1 MPNGYEKQNSNV
13 KIIHKHEFA
22 RIQISI
28 TLQVIGITAVT
39 LLAVDLLLISM
50 YLSTTLPEDHT
61 LALFHGSKLFDIS
74 RPSTL
79 PGTYLSLK
87 LLCGSAI
94 AGLVICTFDVGERV
108 SAFWYLAVIVLSYLA
123 INEMTQFETIWAE
136 HLAITL
142 FGVRIGQNHGPLLS
156 QGIPIALFYAVA
168 IIELYPRYKLGL
180 HFLLGSSIPLV
191 VGPLWPEISIPAQ
204 NLTLKTPLSP
214 FIELIDQ
221 ATFQIA
227 WREGLA
233 LISST
238 LVITGLVITLHGMQK
253 KVVTYAWLHN
263 K

>member
-1 MPNGYEKQNSNV
+1 MPNGYEKQNSSVNIV
-13 KIIHKHEFA
+13 HKHEFV
-22 RIQISI
+22 RIQIGI
-28 TLQVIGITAVT
+28 TLKVIGITGAT
-39 LLAVDLLLISM
+39 LLAVDLMFVSM

-74 RPSTL
+74 RPTSL
-79 PGTYLSLK
+79 PGAYLSLK

-94 AGLVICTFDVGERV
+94 AGLVICTFDAGEKV

-123 INEMTQFETIWAE
+123 INEMTQFETVWAE

-142 FGVRIGQNHGPLLS
+142 FGVRIGQSHGPLLS

-191 VGPLWPEISIPAQ
+191 AGPLWPEISIPVQ
-204 NLTLKTPLSP
+204 NLILKTPLSTC
-214 FIELIDQ
+214 IELIDQ

-227 WREGLA
+227 WRDGLA
-233 LISST
+233 LISFT
-238 LVITGLVITLHGMQK
+238 LVITGLAITLHGMQK
-253 KVVTYAWLHN
+253 KVVRYAWLGN